1 MRTSEQ
7 IAADAEDRSP
17 FSNHS
22 EFDYWADSGKG
33 CYDCLHDNPA
43 TETYCPILSAAMLGN
58 WPKELTRR
66 YVKFG
71 AFDKGTNRFEVF
83 ETTADD
89 PDGCAFVATCTEFE
103 ERRDGEDDP
112 EPDPEP
118 PPVNAGQIDMFEV
131 FADQI
136 TEQVRQPEA
145 VSA

>member
-7 IAADAEDRSP
+7 IQADAEDRSP
-17 FSNHS
+17 FSNGS
-22 EFDYWADSGKG
+22 EYDYWAGRW
-33 CYDCLHDNPA
+33 CYRCRRDDAA
-43 TETYCPILSAAMLGN
+43 TETWCPILSVAMLGA
-58 WPKELTRR
+58 WPKELTRH

-71 AFDKGTNRFEVF
+71 ARIEGTDRVEVS

-89 PDGCAFVATCTEFE
+89 PDGCTFVDTCSEFD

-112 EPDPEP
+112 TPEPGP
-118 PPVNAGQIDMFEV
+118 PPVADGQVDMFEV

-136 TEQVRQPEA
+136 TEQVRDAAA